1 MGYMKRMFMDIQEYI
16 QEHPE
21 EVVGNTIHIE
31 VDTFEGRKVVDHII
45 TENDMGLINM
55 DSLDQRD
62 WQAKIPEERN
72 TISCIECKKLFEEKD
87 MRKIFARGEGICK
100 DCWNFDDLEGR

>member
-1 MGYMKRMFMDIQEYI
+1 MGYMKRMFMDIQEYL

-31 VDTFEGRKVVDHII
+31 VDTFEGRKLVDHVI
-45 TENDMGLINM
+45 TENDMVRM

-62 WQAKIPEERN
+62 WQAKIPEAGN
-72 TISCIECKKLFEEKD
+72 FSCIECGKLFEERD
-87 MRKIFARGEGICK
+87 MKKIFARGEGICK
-100 DCWNFDDLEGR
+100 ECWNFDDPEGW